1 MGLAKGELASF
12 VSTFG
17 IFRRKLTW
25 GGPGVVHHH
34 QKIQQGFSEKTP
46 AGSVSP
52 AHYWRGRERKLYRV
66 TEVLSLT
73 GLAAVFVEAAIGA
86 VGLG

>member
-1 MGLAKGELASF
+1 MGLAKGKLTSF
-12 VSTFG
+12 VPLFD
-17 IFRRKLTW
+17 IFRHKLTW

-66 TEVLSLT
+66 TEPLSLA
-73 GLAAVFVEAAIGA
+73 GLVTTFVGAAVET
-86 VGLG
+86 LGYG